1 MKINTTVLIAFLFIT
16 SLLQAQKL
24 QRKGSLGIGL
34 YTNTP
39 DSLMQKL
46 YYKTGCVAHTIYPN
60 TTAAAIGLQP
70 NDIIIKANDKAI
82 IQPTEIFAFA
92 KNLRANE
99 DVRVTVLRNGSEV
112 VLKGKVIEKPK
123 EKSETADIVYGEFAY
138 NKGFVRTIY
147 KTLKNAKPLG
157 TIYFIQ
163 GLPCYS
169 MDNFQALDKTKQAL
183 DAMVDRGFAVYRM
196 EKADMGDN
204 IGQNNCEGMGFT
216 EELAMY
222 VAGYKNLLTLKNVDT
237 SKIFLFGHSLG
248 GIVAPLVAQQ
258 FQPKG
263 VVVYGTGFKPW
274 MDYLMDAF
282 LIQSQYYGQDF
293 GMLRDTLE
301 SIKPY
306 TNDYFYGKKTL
317 EETVNDPKGLFA
329 MQCVMSYNPETKL
342 AASGRSP
349 QFMKEVNEHNVA
361 KAWGNYNNYVL
372 AIYGEADIAANNSDD
387 HIALIN
393 YINKVEPQKG
403 TFWLAPKTTHTFEEI
418 GTMQDY
424 INWQKDVPAYLKYA
438 ATKFNDKVFDYT
450 CNWMKEILKK

>member
-1 MKINTTVLIAFLFIT
+1 
-16 SLLQAQKL
+16 
-24 QRKGSLGIGL
+24 
-34 YTNTP
+34 
-39 DSLMQKL
+39 
-46 YYKTGCVAHTIYPN
+46 
-60 TTAAAIGLQP
+60 
-70 NDIIIKANDKAI
+70 
-82 IQPTEIFAFA
+82 
-92 KNLRANE
+92 
-99 DVRVTVLRNGSEV
+99 
-112 VLKGKVIEKPK
+112 
-123 EKSETADIVYGEFAY
+123 
-138 NKGFVRTIY
+138 
-147 KTLKNAKPLG
+147 
-157 TIYFIQ
+157 
-163 GLPCYS
+163 
-169 MDNFQALDKTKQAL
+169 
-183 DAMVDRGFAVYRM
+183 
-196 EKADMGDN
+196 
-204 IGQNNCEGMGFT
+204 
-216 EELAMY
+216 LAMY

-282 LIQSQYYGQDF
+282 LIQSQYYGQDL

-306 TNDYFYGKKTL
+306 IYDYFYGKKTL
-317 EETVNDPKGLFA
+317 EETVKDPKGLFA
-329 MQCVMSYNPETKL
+329 MQCIMSYNPQTKL

-361 KAWGNYNNYVL
+361 KAWSNYNNYVL
-372 AIYGEADIAANNSDD
+372 AIYGEADIAANNADD

-438 ATKFNDKVFDYT
+438 ATKFNAKVFDYT